1 MDAHNQDQRENLK
14 EILSK
19 GPANYQAEN
28 VEKSADLYNRTYL
41 RNNNQAS
48 ETSESDDEETQD
60 RTFSLEKPTIDKT
73 NSIPSV
79 DVNRQTGDKKG
90 TIVRSSSNSE
100 NSLLPIGVKKSEV
113 NNNKDSKTNL
123 KKPQSQL
130 EQSGPLKSSKSK
142 TPATSS
148 GALKDRKTFKVSYEI
163 VTDEEEDSGD
173 EYQRDNDADLHDSLN
188 IVAVTPQ
195 LFPDPP
201 VSSPVHHPGSG
212 VSYNGD
218 NQRHRR
224 VDNLDLLRDHCSGRL
239 TPCCNGG
246 QHTINAEYTNM
257 EEITSL
263 HIISE
268 KESIA
273 CVDKIL
279 GLQPELLNK
288 KDDEGYT
295 PLHLAVIAGN
305 KPVIKYLI
313 SRGADV
319 NAVDN
324 ERHSALHWAIV
335 CGELD
340 ALDLL
345 HNAGANP
352 GLPDNHGAL
361 PIHYAVQMCSPGH
374 NTKDKEMVCQLGL
387 KKLLSWKVDI
397 NVKDKEG
404 RDPLLWAA
412 SAGSLFAIKVLI
424 SHGASVT
431 SEDKDGLTS
440 LHCAAS
446 RGHSQCL
453 MSLIKEYKADPN
465 VIDCNGCTAL
475 FYAVTLGHV
484 SSVDLLLRAGAQ
496 PNKQDRKG
504 RTASHCGAAKGMLES
519 LKLMQ
524 KFKADLW
531 IPNVRGDLPL
541 HESIQSS
548 KKDVVS
554 WLLSLRPN
562 HINVPNHDGRC
573 IIHIAALNNDIEMC
587 KMLIDHA
594 AFVNPIMRNARGQL
608 LTPLDAALHRGNK
621 GCAKYLQLHGGV
633 AASKLTDRNALQKA
647 LSKAI
652 NESQLQIMDP
662 PYDIPERNELESG
675 KMVRFSNEIPSK
687 KQTEMI
693 ERQGQTTQSRGEMID
708 ASNQSCI
715 ETLTVQSQ
723 TSPKLLSSVE
733 QKSGTEMNASIGENE
748 QRKEE
753 SPTVTKIEKES
764 NKKELEN
771 NVETE
776 ALKKDKSIEE
786 LKEAE
791 KGADIGEKVD
801 AVEKKMT
808 VEDEPLNVTINEKNN
823 IKPEAKRALKDESL
837 LNAINEKNNVKLKEE
852 IEQIDDDKDVITV
865 YDQSSSKSNDM
876 TAIRDDIQDIKI
888 EIKDIKNDFHGM
900 KTKEL
905 VDIKESINKIQS
917 KVSHDI
923 GNMRNDLRSFKEEL
937 YYARSESKV
946 NTPMLSEGI
955 IEGRAIGGDAGQAQF
970 ERDNSVMSGFREDIG
985 QSLASVHEEE
995 SASDSGSDLD
1005 ITLKDVKDGKH
1016 IVIED
1021 QDAEARI
1028 KKARDARKQY
1038 FEQEQS
1044 QAAAINP
1051 ERDTDSNASYATVV
1065 DSSKVTGTKPR
1076 KNSYHS
1082 ASDDTDTEADRS
1094 RKSLDDSVKKK
1105 YKKDWEVD
1113 ELKSD
1118 KTKRRAP
1125 LLSSASKQS
1134 AFDKSKVS
1142 IEKELD
1148 DRQSLENLKNEAE
1161 KIRSSFSETME
1172 ADARSLESQISERLT
1187 GQADQLSRNACQKIE
1202 ESTDSLIQATTKKLE
1217 DRTSDVT
1224 AVSYRQIEQQSDKI
1238 AQETVQFVQYDL
1250 DTKTKLLKEALSKA
1264 EDTKKALEF
1273 QLKMKALEVEAVLD
1287 TAEEAR
1293 KKIEELTKVKEKETE
1308 EQYVNRLLHKHN
1320 IRPGENEQKESEERI
1335 KKARKE
1341 RSEFFQKEA
1350 EIQNSPKYS
1359 YSEDTSEFDS
1369 DSDSESKSVITNQL
1383 YDKKSET
1390 EIPAIANNE
1399 TRETQYSPTDSFI
1412 SLHDKYEQEKNQQQ
1426 FRKVFLQSQEIQTS
1440 IEDFSEKTE
1449 SSTWFPGCT
1458 SPTKPNKLPPKSI
1471 SPVYKEAVD
1480 KAHSRPAS
1488 GRQTVMKS
1496 LGAGNETQSTT
1507 LINSDSEDSDLD
1519 FDSEKRQEKYGARK
1533 SSSITREREAFLRNK
1548 QRELEER
1555 ILLSSPDR
1563 SFPMLNEQLMGQ
1575 KNVAF
1580 DSGTKDSD
1588 VESSLYLDS
1597 RRSLDPKDSG
1607 FSDAKSS
1614 VRESIIKS
1622 NIKPLGGRH
1631 TPTYHDVGVQKLQ
1644 DTPRTPRIQLP
1655 PPRREELID
1664 SDGSPESLDPS
1675 RSSSILRR
1683 VPPRKEKIGINWQKN
1698 TIQQVTGGAPTNVK
1712 RYQLE
1717 RRIFQELL
1725 ELKRLQIRAS
1735 KANEAV
1741 IVKQLSERYN
1751 NTVRQLAPGDQY
1763 RGNFLFKE
1771 FEAFLYTTLQKIQC
1785 PEKSQ
1790 ITPNY
1795 SLPLTDSGTSTPLYQ
1810 YQSTQSRYVPRDR
1823 KYTEL
1828 ERLSNILKRHNVDC
1842 STMAKG
1848 RLTIK
1853 PLDYQPLISLYFRQE
1868 GVDSLQRPQ

>member
-1 MDAHNQDQRENLK
+1 
-14 EILSK
+14 
-19 GPANYQAEN
+19 
-28 VEKSADLYNRTYL
+28 
-41 RNNNQAS
+41 
-48 ETSESDDEETQD
+48 
-60 RTFSLEKPTIDKT
+60 
-73 NSIPSV
+73 
-79 DVNRQTGDKKG
+79 
-90 TIVRSSSNSE
+90 
-100 NSLLPIGVKKSEV
+100 
-113 NNNKDSKTNL
+113 
-123 KKPQSQL
+123 
-130 EQSGPLKSSKSK
+130 
-142 TPATSS
+142 
-148 GALKDRKTFKVSYEI
+148 
-163 VTDEEEDSGD
+163 
-173 EYQRDNDADLHDSLN
+173 
-188 IVAVTPQ
+188 
-195 LFPDPP
+195 
-201 VSSPVHHPGSG
+201 
-212 VSYNGD
+212 
-218 NQRHRR
+218 
-224 VDNLDLLRDHCSGRL
+224 
-239 TPCCNGG
+239 
-246 QHTINAEYTNM
+246 
-257 EEITSL
+257 
-263 HIISE
+263 
-268 KESIA
+268 
-273 CVDKIL
+273 
-279 GLQPELLNK
+279 
-288 KDDEGYT
+288 
-295 PLHLAVIAGN
+295 
-305 KPVIKYLI
+305 
-313 SRGADV
+313 
-319 NAVDN
+319 
-324 ERHSALHWAIV
+324 
-335 CGELD
+335 
-340 ALDLL
+340 
-345 HNAGANP
+345 
-352 GLPDNHGAL
+352 
-361 PIHYAVQMCSPGH
+361 
-374 NTKDKEMVCQLGL
+374 
-387 KKLLSWKVDI
+387 
-397 NVKDKEG
+397 
-404 RDPLLWAA
+404 
-412 SAGSLFAIKVLI
+412 
-424 SHGASVT
+424 
-431 SEDKDGLTS
+431 
-440 LHCAAS
+440 
-446 RGHSQCL
+446 
-453 MSLIKEYKADPN
+453 
-465 VIDCNGCTAL
+465 
-475 FYAVTLGHV
+475 
-484 SSVDLLLRAGAQ
+484 
-496 PNKQDRKG
+496 
-504 RTASHCGAAKGMLES
+504 
-519 LKLMQ
+519 
-524 KFKADLW
+524 
-531 IPNVRGDLPL
+531 
-541 HESIQSS
+541 
-548 KKDVVS
+548 
-554 WLLSLRPN
+554 
-562 HINVPNHDGRC
+562 
-573 IIHIAALNNDIEMC
+573 
-587 KMLIDHA
+587 
-594 AFVNPIMRNARGQL
+594 
-608 LTPLDAALHRGNK
+608 
-621 GCAKYLQLHGGV
+621 
-633 AASKLTDRNALQKA
+633 
-647 LSKAI
+647 
-652 NESQLQIMDP
+652 
-662 PYDIPERNELESG
+662 
-675 KMVRFSNEIPSK
+675 
-687 KQTEMI
+687 
-693 ERQGQTTQSRGEMID
+693 
-708 ASNQSCI
+708 
-715 ETLTVQSQ
+715 
-723 TSPKLLSSVE
+723 
-733 QKSGTEMNASIGENE
+733 MNASIGQNE

-753 SPTVTKIEKES
+753 SPKAKSEMES

-771 NVETE
+771 NVKTETI
-776 ALKKDKSIEE
+776 KKDNSIDE
-786 LKEAE
+786 LKEEEKAADFAE
-791 KGADIGEKVD
+791 NLDD
-801 AVEKKMT
+801 VEKKKT
-808 VEDEPLNVTINEKNN
+808 
-823 IKPEAKRALKDESL
+823 LKDESL
-837 LNAINEKNNVKLKEE
+837 QDTIIEKNNVELEEELAEDESLMDTIDEKNIVKLKEE
-852 IEQIDDDKDVITV
+852 IEQMDDDKDVISV

-876 TAIRDDIQDIKI
+876 TTIRDDIQDIKI
-888 EIKDIKNDFHGM
+888 EIKDIKNDFHGI
-900 KTKEL
+900 KTKEF
-905 VDIKESINKIQS
+905 VEIKESINKIQS

-937 YYARSESKV
+937 YYARSDSKV

-955 IEGRAIGGDAGQAQF
+955 TEGRAVGGDAGQAQF

-985 QSLASVHEEE
+985 QSLASVHVEE
-995 SASDSGSDLD
+995 SASDSGSDLE

-1044 QAAAINP
+1044 EAAALNP
-1051 ERDTDSNASYATVV
+1051 ERDTDSKASIATVV

-1082 ASDDTDTEADRS
+1082 ASDDTDNEADRS

-1142 IEKELD
+1142 IEKEFD

-1238 AQETVQFVQYDL
+1238 AQETVQFIQYDL

-1293 KKIEELTKVKEKETE
+1293 KKIEELTKVREKETE

-1350 EIQNSPKYS
+1350 EIQNSSKYS
-1359 YSEDTSEFDS
+1359 YSDDTSEFDS

-1383 YDKKSET
+1383 YDKKSEP
-1390 EIPAIANNE
+1390 EMANNE

-1412 SLHDKYEQEKNQQQ
+1412 SLHDKYEQGKNQQQ

-1449 SSTWFPGCT
+1449 FSTWFPGCT
-1458 SPTKPNKLPPKSI
+1458 SPTKPNKLPPRSI
-1471 SPVYKEAVD
+1471 SPVHNEAVD
-1480 KAHSRPAS
+1480 KAHSRPTS

-1548 QRELEER
+1548 QRELEDR

-1580 DSGTKDSD
+1580 DHGTKDSD
-1588 VESSLYLDS
+1588 VESSLYLGTS
-1597 RRSLDPKDSG
+1597 RSLDPKDSG

-1622 NIKPLGGRH
+1622 KIKPLGGRH
-1631 TPTYHDVGVQKLQ
+1631 TPTYHDVGIQKLQ

-1683 VPPRKEKIGINWQKN
+1683 IPPRKEKIGINWQKN

-1763 RGNFLFKE
+1763 RGNFHFKE

-1790 ITPNY
+1790 VTPNY

-1823 KYTEL
+1823 KFTEL

-1842 STMAKG
+1842 SNLAKG
-1848 RLTIK
+1848 KLTIK
-1853 PLDYQPLISLYFRQE
+1853 TYVLPLISLYFRQE
-1868 GVDSLQRPQ
+1868 GGDSLQRPK

>member
-14 EILSK
+14 ELLSK
-19 GPANYQAEN
+19 GPAEYQAEN
-28 VEKSADLYNRTYL
+28 VEKSSDLYRRTYMK
-41 RNNNQAS
+41 QETQSSSIS
-48 ETSESDDEETQD
+48 ETSESDDGETQD
-60 RTFSLEKPTIDKT
+60 KTFSLEKPTIGKAS
-73 NSIPSV
+73 SIPSV
-79 DVNRQTGDKKG
+79 ESSRQTVDKKG
-90 TIVRSSSNSE
+90 IIVSSSTNSE
-100 NSLLPIGVKKSEV
+100 NSLLPIGVTKSEV
-113 NNNKDSKTNL
+113 NNNKESKL
-123 KKPQSQL
+123 IFKKPQRKSQK
-130 EQSGPLKSSKSK
+130 SVPSKSSKSK
-142 TPATSS
+142 TPTTSS

-218 NQRHRR
+218 HPRNRR
-224 VDNLDLLRDHCSGRL
+224 IDNLDLLRDHCSGRL

-345 HNAGANP
+345 HEAGADP

-374 NTKDKEMVCQLGL
+374 NTRDKEMVCQLGL
-387 KKLLSWKVDI
+387 KKLLSWKIDI
-397 NVKDKEG
+397 TVKDKEG

-424 SHGASVT
+424 SQGARVT

-453 MSLIKEYKADPN
+453 ISLIKEYKADPN

-484 SSVDLLLRAGAQ
+484 DSVDLLLRAGAH

-519 LKLMQ
+519 LKLMK

-554 WLLSLRPN
+554 WLLSLKPN
-562 HINVPNHDGRC
+562 HINVPNNDGRC

-594 AFVNPIMRNARGQL
+594 AFVNPIMRNAKGQL

-652 NESQLQIMDP
+652 NESQLQVRETFDDEIQ
-662 PYDIPERNELESG
+662 ESNDQEVG
-675 KMVRFSNEIPSK
+675 KNVRFSNDIPSK
-687 KQTEMI
+687 KQTGKI
-693 ERQGQTTQSRGEMID
+693 EKSGQTIQSGSEMID

-715 ETLTVQSQ
+715 ETLTAESQ
-723 TSPKLLSSVE
+723 TSPELLSSVE
-733 QKSGTEMNASIGENE
+733 QKSAQEMKANIDQND
-748 QRKEE
+748 QRKVE
-753 SPTVTKIEKES
+753 SPTVKNNKTGKKENEIASVDPRSNIKTEELKKKSEKIEKVS
-764 NKKELEN
+764 DTGKISYGPQKKEKAED
-771 NVETE
+771 
-776 ALKKDKSIEE
+776 KDSIQ
-786 LKEAE
+786 E
-791 KGADIGEKVD
+791 K
-801 AVEKKMT
+801 
-808 VEDEPLNVTINEKNN
+808 
-823 IKPEAKRALKDESL
+823 IK
-837 LNAINEKNNVKLKEE
+837 NVKLKEE
-852 IEQIDDDKDVITV
+852 NKQMDDDKDVIAV
-865 YDQSSSKSNDM
+865 FDRDNQQNNDVS
-876 TAIRDDIQDIKI
+876 TIRNDIHEIKI
-888 EIKDIKNDFHGM
+888 EIKDIKKDFHGM
-900 KTKEL
+900 KTKEF
-905 VDIKESINKIQS
+905 VEIKDSINKIQS

-923 GNMRNDLRSFKEEL
+923 GNMRNDLRNFKEEL
-937 YYARSESKV
+937 YYAKSESKV
-946 NTPMLSEGI
+946 NTPVLSEGI
-955 IEGRAIGGDAGQAQF
+955 TEGRPVGGDAGQAQL

-985 QSLASVHEEE
+985 QSLASVHVEE
-995 SASDSGSDLD
+995 SDSGSDLD
-1005 ITLKDVKDGKH
+1005 IPLKNVKDGKH

-1038 FEQEQS
+1038 FEQEES
-1044 QAAAINP
+1044 EAAANIS
-1051 ERDTDSNASYATVV
+1051 ERDTDTNVSNVTVV
-1065 DSSKVTGTKPR
+1065 DSKLPELKPR
-1076 KNSYHS
+1076 KNSYH
-1082 ASDDTDTEADRS
+1082 SDDTDTEADRS
-1094 RKSLDDSVKKK
+1094 RKSLDDSVKNK

-1118 KTKRRAP
+1118 KTKKRAP
-1125 LLSSASKQS
+1125 LLSSASKLS
-1134 AFDKSKVS
+1134 AFDKSKDS
-1142 IEKELD
+1142 LEKEFD
-1148 DRQSLENLKNEAE
+1148 DRQSLESLKMEAE
-1161 KIRSSFSETME
+1161 KIRSSFSEGIE
-1172 ADARSLESQISERLT
+1172 ADARSLEGQISERLT

-1202 ESTDSLIQATTKKLE
+1202 ESTDSLIKATTKKLE

-1238 AQETVQFVQYDL
+1238 AHETVQFVQFDL
-1250 DTKTKLLKEALSKA
+1250 DNKTKLLKEALTKA

-1293 KKIEELTKVKEKETE
+1293 KKIEELTKLKENETE

-1320 IRPGENEQKESEERI
+1320 IRPSDQEKKDSEERI
-1335 KKARKE
+1335 KKARKD

-1350 EIQNSPKYS
+1350 EKQQSSNYSS
-1359 YSEDTSEFDS
+1359 YSEDTSEFYTDS
-1369 DSDSESKSVITNQL
+1369 ESESKSVITNQL
-1383 YDKKSET
+1383 YDKRSEVS
-1390 EIPAIANNE
+1390 ALANNE

-1412 SLHDKYEQEKNQQQ
+1412 SLHDKYEQGRNQQQ
-1426 FRKVFLQSQEIQTS
+1426 IRKVFLQSQEIQTS
-1440 IEDFSEKTE
+1440 NEDFSEKTE

-1458 SPTKPNKLPPKSI
+1458 SPTKAYKLPPKSI
-1471 SPVYKEAVD
+1471 SPVFKGAVGGID
-1480 KAHSRPAS
+1480 RAYSRPSS

-1496 LGAGNETQSTT
+1496 LGAGNETQSIS
-1507 LINSDSEDSDLD
+1507 LINSDSEDSDLA
-1519 FDSEKRQEKYGARK
+1519 FDSEKRQEIYGARK
-1533 SSSITREREAFLRNK
+1533 SSSEIRERDTFLRNK
-1548 QRELEER
+1548 QKELEDR

-1575 KNVAF
+1575 KIVAF

-1588 VESSLYLDS
+1588 VESSVYLGTN
-1597 RRSLDPKDSG
+1597 RSIEPKDSG

-1614 VRESIIKS
+1614 ISIIKKTV
-1622 NIKPLGGRH
+1622 KPLDGKY
-1631 TPTYHDVGVQKLQ
+1631 TPTYQDAAIQKVE

-1664 SDGSPESLDPS
+1664 SDVSPESLDPS

-1683 VPPRKEKIGINWQKN
+1683 IPPRKEKIGINWQKN

-1771 FEAFLYTTLQKIQC
+1771 FEAFLYTTLQKIQS
-1785 PEKSQ
+1785 PEKST
-1790 ITPNY
+1790 IAPNY

-1810 YQSTQSRYVPRDR
+1810 FHSTQSRYVPRNR
-1823 KYTEL
+1823 KFTEL

-1842 STMAKG
+1842 SSMAKG
-1848 RLTIK
+1848 KIDREN
-1853 PLDYQPLISLYFRQE
+1853 QFRSYFLCFQVR
-1868 GVDSLQRPQ
+1868 RC

>member
-1 MDAHNQDQRENLK
+1 MDAHNQDQRENLR
-14 EILSK
+14 ELISK

-28 VEKSADLYNRTYL
+28 VEKSSDLYSRTYL
-41 RNNNQAS
+41 KNQAS
-48 ETSESDDEETQD
+48 ETSESDDEDTQD
-60 RTFSLEKPTIDKT
+60 RTFSLEKPTVGKI

-79 DVNRQTGDKKG
+79 DSDRQTGDKKE

-100 NSLLPIGVKKSEV
+100 KSLLPIGVTKSEV
-113 NNNKDSKTNL
+113 NNNKDSKINL
-123 KKPQSQL
+123 KKSQSKP
-130 EQSGPLKSSKSK
+130 EQSGPMKGSKSK

-218 NQRHRR
+218 NQRNRR
-224 VDNLDLLRDHCSGRL
+224 IDNLDLLRDHCSGRL

-345 HNAGANP
+345 HDAGANP

-397 NVKDKEG
+397 TVKDKEG

-424 SHGASVT
+424 SHGAKVT

-453 MSLIKEYKADPN
+453 LSLIKEYKADPN

-519 LKLMQ
+519 LRLMH

-531 IPNVRGDLPL
+531 IPNVRGDLAL

-652 NESQLQIMDP
+652 NESQLQIVDQA
-662 PYDIPERNELESG
+662 YDISERNELENG
-675 KMVRFSNEIPSK
+675 KTVRFSNDIPSK

-693 ERQGQTTQSRGEMID
+693 EKPGQTTQSKGEMID

-733 QKSGTEMNASIGENE
+733 QKFGTEMNASIGQNE
-748 QRKEE
+748 QRKVE
-753 SPTVTKIEKES
+753 SPVDTIEEMES
-764 NKKELEN
+764 NGKDIEN
-771 NVETE
+771 TVKTE
-776 ALKKDKSIEE
+776 I
-786 LKEAE
+786 
-791 KGADIGEKVD
+791 
-801 AVEKKMT
+801 
-808 VEDEPLNVTINEKNN
+808 P
-823 IKPEAKRALKDESL
+823 LKDESIDEQKEDPTAL
-837 LNAINEKNNVKLKEE
+837 KPVEDAIEQTKAVVNEPFVDPIDDKNNVKK
-852 IEQIDDDKDVITV
+852 EQIDDDSDVITV
-865 YDQSSSKSNDM
+865 YDHNIQETNDL
-876 TAIRDDIQDIKI
+876 TVIRDDIQDIKI
-888 EIKDIKNDFHGM
+888 EIKDIKKDFHGM
-900 KTKEL
+900 KTKDFVE
-905 VDIKESINKIQS
+905 IKEGINKIQS

-955 IEGRAIGGDAGQAQF
+955 IEGRPVGGDAGHAQF

-985 QSLASVHEEE
+985 QSLTSVHEEE

-1005 ITLKDVKDGKH
+1005 ITFKDVKDGKH

-1021 QDAEARI
+1021 QDAGERI
-1028 KKARDARKQY
+1028 KKARDERKKY

-1044 QAAAINP
+1044 DGAAIHP

-1142 IEKELD
+1142 IEKEFD
-1148 DRQSLENLKNEAE
+1148 ERQSLESLKMEAE
-1161 KIRSSFSETME
+1161 KIRSSFSENME

-1187 GQADQLSRNACQKIE
+1187 GQADQLSRNACHKIE

-1293 KKIEELTKVKEKETE
+1293 KKIEELTKRNEKETE

-1320 IRPGENEQKESEERI
+1320 IRPGENEQKGSEERI

-1350 EIQNSPKYS
+1350 EIQNSSKYS

-1369 DSDSESKSVITNQL
+1369 DSDSESKSVITNHL
-1383 YDKKSET
+1383 YDKKSESDLS
-1390 EIPAIANNE
+1390 AIVNNE
-1399 TRETQYSPTDSFI
+1399 TRETQYSPADSFI
-1412 SLHDKYEQEKNQQQ
+1412 SLHDKYEQGKNQQQ
-1426 FRKVFLQSQEIQTS
+1426 IRKVFLQSQEIQTS

-1471 SPVYKEAVD
+1471 SPVYKGAVD
-1480 KAHSRPAS
+1480 KAHSRPTS

-1496 LGAGNETQSTT
+1496 LGPGNETQSTT

-1533 SSSITREREAFLRNK
+1533 SSSVTRERDAFLRNK

-1588 VESSLYLDS
+1588 VESSLYLGTS
-1597 RRSLDPKDSG
+1597 RSLDPKDSG

-1614 VRESIIKS
+1614 VRESTIKS
-1622 NIKPLGGRH
+1622 NIKPLDGKN

-1644 DTPRTPRIQLP
+1644 ETPRTPRIQLP

-1664 SDGSPESLDPS
+1664 SDCSPESLDPS

-1698 TIQQVTGGAPTNVK
+1698 TIQEVTGGAPTNVK

-1751 NTVRQLAPGDQY
+1751 STVRQLAPGDQY

-1771 FEAFLYTTLQKIQC
+1771 FEAFLYITLQKIQS

-1790 ITPNY
+1790 IAPNY

-1810 YQSTQSRYVPRDR
+1810 YHSTQSRYVPRDR
-1823 KYTEL
+1823 KFTEL

-1842 STMAKG
+1842 SSMAKG
-1848 RLTIK
+1848 KLKIFSVALFYT
-1853 PLDYQPLISLYFRQE
+1853 LILHYFRQE
-1868 GVDSLQRPQ
+1868 GVDILQRP